1 MLGVRFSG
9 STPRLGVGF
18 SGSTPGFGGS
28 TDRVKSRWFG
38 AFDDRVN
45 AVLGGSTSW
54 VKCRWFGAFDDRVKA
69 VLGALMIG
77 SSAGGLGG
85 LMIRSMLVVWGC
97 WCWSVSIWG
106 TLLRVKS
113 F

>member
-18 SGSTPGFGGS
+18 SGSTPGFGGL

-45 AVLGGSTSW
+45 AVLGDSTSW
-54 VKCRWFGAFDDRVKA
+54 VKGRWFGAFDDRVKCQWFGGFDDP
-69 VLGALMIG
+69 VN
-77 SSAGGLGG
+77 AGGLGV
-85 LMIRSMLVVWGC
+85 LVLECFNLGHFVTG
-97 WCWSVSIWG
+97 
-106 TLLRVKS
+106 
-113 F
+113 